1 MLLVN
6 LHLPLA
12 KDKPNNHLSPSEN
25 SPAYVFFIFITNNLY
40 DQLPAKADNVLIIVC
55 VIFCTASSSKIK
67 PSACPTPESPRTSK
81 TSIKTP
87 TSTSQVPT
95 YTPTVQKSKLDL
107 GSPPLLSFSSLPHSQ
122 AQIFKPLH
130 TPVSFPPDVSPLASS
145 RPPIPEDHLYASSST
160 SFSLRST
167 FTVSPSGSTE
177 LTLLPKVCQSTPF
190 QKASNSSRLL
200 EQPQFSQLLPE
211 TVLSLELSQSL
222 SSNLQSRRKSQQSL
236 GEPESLLL
244 MNKPKPPLSP
254 VSPSQNLSSKSLE
267 PSSLVKT
274 LSSLSLFNES
284 PSDAYYRHW
293 SAPTNED
300 DPSLLLNVIQNPV
313 TVKME
318 EEEKL
323 FTGK

>member
-1 MLLVN
+1 M
-6 LHLPLA
+6 
-12 KDKPNNHLSPSEN
+12 
-25 SPAYVFFIFITNNLY
+25 FFFFITNNLC
-40 DQLPAKADNVLIIVC
+40 DQSGCDNVLIIVC

-67 PSACPTPESPRTSK
+67 PSACPTSDSPRTSK

-87 TSTSQVPT
+87 TPTSQAPT
-95 YTPTVQKSKLDL
+95 CTPTVQKSKLDL

-122 AQIFKPLH
+122 AQIFKPSH

-177 LTLLPKVCQSTPF
+177 LTLLPKVYQSTPF
-190 QKASNSSRLL
+190 QKGSNSSRLL

-211 TVLSLELSQSL
+211 ILSLELSQSL
-222 SSNLQSRRKSQQSL
+222 SSNLESRRKSQQSL

-244 MNKPKPPLSP
+244 VNKPKPPLSP
-254 VSPSQNLSSKSLE
+254 VSPSQNLSSKSVE

-323 FTGK
+323 FTGT